1 MLFLPTQKAQLY
13 VFYTQRY
20 CSFVSC
26 AVVLRKQK
34 KFKQKKTIVVS
45 STGDSRKANRVGV
58 K

>member
-34 KFKQKKTIVVS
+34 KIEKNSNK
-45 STGDSRKANRVGV
+45 RKLLLFLQQAIPE
-58 K
+58 KPIE